1 MGRTVPTYRHHL
13 ESILDRWTDY
23 RRALREKDRELFDRM
38 VEKSRMHSS
47 AASFC
52 AHLDPVELAMLS
64 ILLEMQREIDEVKGN
79 RGQTVDVKPSRRPL
93 APKMVREKD

>member
-1 MGRTVPTYRHHL
+1 MGRTIPTYRLHL

-23 RRALREKDRELFDRM
+23 RRALREKDRELFDR
-38 VEKSRMHSS
+38 VTEKARAHSS

-64 ILLEMQREIDEVKGN
+64 ILLEMQREIAE
-79 RGQTVDVKPSRRPL
+79 L
-93 APKMVREKD
+93 EKTSTHQS

>member
-1 MGRTVPTYRHHL
+1 MGRTIPTYRLHL
-13 ESILDRWTDY
+13 ETILDRWTDY

-52 AHLDPVELAMLS
+52 AHLDPIETALLS
-64 ILLEMQREIDEVKGN
+64 ILLEMQREIEAIKVKIN
-79 RGQTVDVKPSRRPL
+79 HKII
-93 APKMVREKD
+93 E